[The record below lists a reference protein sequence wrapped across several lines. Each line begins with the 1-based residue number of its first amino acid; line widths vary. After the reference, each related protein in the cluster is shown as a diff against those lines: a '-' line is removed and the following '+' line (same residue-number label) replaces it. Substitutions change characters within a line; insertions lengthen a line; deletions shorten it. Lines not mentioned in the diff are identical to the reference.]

1 MLRKLRPHEQKSNS
15 YCMSEFHHK
24 PCRADYLIITDEHP
38 TMESYWDR
46 SVYRQINNSY
56 LCKKHSFEMYPH
68 LRTKHGIKIQE
79 VVKLTNKRPKR
90 ARRRVGGTRSQKEQ
104 VISIVAVDGET
115 LHVSTPY
122 NAKYVEAIKNS
133 LPKNARRWNPTL
145 RLWAIDSQYKTRV
158 EYLIKTYYGDRLVIK
173 DESTPLQQAVFSAS
187 KIAQD
192 MLHSAQ
198 TEFQNNADPNE
209 LLI

>member
-1 MLRKLRPHEQKSNS
+1 MPRKLRPHEQKSNS

-68 LRTKHGIKIQE
+68 LKADGIKIQE

-90 ARRRVGGTRSQKEQ
+90 ARRRIGGTRSQKEQ

-133 LPKNARRWNPTL
+133 LPKNARRWNPAL

-173 DESTPLQQAVFSAS
+173 YESTPLQQAVFSAS

>member
-1 MLRKLRPHEQKSNS
+1 MLRKLRPHEQRSKAYS
-15 YCMSEFHHK
+15 YCKSEFHHK
-24 PCRADYLIITDEHP
+24 PCRADYLIITNIEHR
-38 TMESYWDR
+38 TEDTTI
-46 SVYRQINNSY
+46 YRQTANDY
-56 LCKKHSFEMYPH
+56 LCRKHSFEMYPH
-68 LRTKHGIKIQE
+68 LKTKHGTRIQE
-79 VVKLTNKRPKR
+79 VVKLTSKRPKR
-90 ARRRVGGTRSQKEQ
+90 SRRRVGGTRSQKEQ
-104 VISIVAVDGET
+104 VVSIVAVDGDT

-133 LPKNARRWNPTL
+133 LPRNARRWNPTL
-145 RLWAIDSQYKTRV
+145 KLWAIDSQYKTRV
-158 EYLIKTYYGDRLVIK
+158 EYLIKTYYGDRLIIK

-209 LLI
+209 LII